1 MTDQGPA
8 DKTAERRDVDAPGDR
23 LLGHVVACSGARA
36 TVAAIIE
43 NGATDLTERWSVGR
57 LISISVGRNRV
68 VALVDSMQ
76 TDNKAWVPGANN
88 VFRVE
93 VELMGEVVVDDDGSE
108 TFSTGISSYPHLGAI
123 AHRIRKDDL
132 KRIYKTRNGES
143 RPIGKLSQDQ
153 SIDAE
158 VHIPSMLSKHFA
170 IVGSTG
176 VGKSSAVSLLLR
188 TAVEA
193 DPKLRVLILDP
204 HNEFAAAFNDL
215 SVVIDPER
223 LDLPFWLMRLE
234 EFAEVVFRGRIG
246 VPEEIDAL
254 RDLIPEAKK
263 SFRGESNLMR
273 RQSDRSSITADTPV
287 PYRISDLL
295 ALIDE
300 RIGKLEGRSEKPYLR
315 SLKLRIVSAVNDPRY
330 RFMFSSNTINDTI
343 LETVQTIF
351 RIPGHGKPITVF
363 QLSGIPS
370 EVVNSV
376 ASVLTRMAFEIGLW
390 SNGAIH
396 MLVVCEEAHRY
407 VPSDPSLGFVPTRQ
421 SIARIAKE
429 GRKYGVSLGIVTQR
443 PGDLDQTILSQCST
457 VFTMRLTNENDQ
469 DIIRSA
475 IPESS
480 LSATSFISSLGNGE
494 AIAFGEAVSV
504 PMRMKFNR
512 LPTPHVPKT
521 TSSDVP
527 EIEDAGDNIN
537 LRSII
542 AQMRQVSGQ
551 PDISAFQ
558 ESFEEST
565 RRQVEQL
572 PSIAEESPL
581 EPYSADMLPGRA
593 PFTALDPTRLA
604 PQPIRPGSF
613 TEADAPV
620 RQPGEA
626 TGPTSL
632 RRDPNRPTTL
642 RDSLLKKPL
651 SSLYKD

>member
-1 MTDQGPA
+1 MDNGSATDA
-8 DKTAERRDVDAPGDR
+8 AERRDAYAPGDR

-36 TVAAIIE
+36 TIAAIIE
-43 NGATDLTERWSVGR
+43 SGTTDLTERWSVGR

-76 TDNKAWVPGANN
+76 TDNKAWAQGVDN

-93 VELMGEVVVDDDGSE
+93 VELLGEVAVDDNGEES
-108 TFSTGISSYPHLGAI
+108 FSTGISTYPHLGAI
-123 AHRIRKDDL
+123 AHRIRQADL
-132 KRIYKTRNGES
+132 KRIYKNRNGES
-143 RPIGKLSQDQ
+143 CVIGKLSQDA
-153 SIDAE
+153 SIDAS
-158 VHIPSMLSKHFA
+158 VHVPSMLSKHFA

-188 TAVEA
+188 AAVES
-193 DPKLRVLILDP
+193 DPKLRILILDP
-204 HNEFAAAFNDL
+204 HNEFAAAFSDL

-234 EFAEVVFRGRIG
+234 ELTEVVFRGRPG
-246 VPEEIDAL
+246 VPEEVDAL

-263 SFRGESNLMR
+263 AFRGESSLMR

-300 RIGKLEGRSEKPYLR
+300 RIGKLEGRAEKPYLR
-315 SLKLRIVSAVNDPRY
+315 SLKLRIVAAINDPRY

-343 LETVQTIF
+343 METIQTIF
-351 RIPGHGKPITVF
+351 RIPGNGKPITVF

-390 SNGAIH
+390 SNGAVH
-396 MLVVCEEAHRY
+396 MMVVCEEAHRY
-407 VPSDPSLGFVPTRQ
+407 VPSDPNLGFFPTRQ

-469 DIIRSA
+469 HIIRSA
-475 IPESS
+475 IPETSM
-480 LSATSFISSLGNGE
+480 SATNFISSLGNGE
-494 AIAFGEAVSV
+494 AIAFGEAVGI
-504 PMRMKFNR
+504 PMRMKFSR
-512 LPTPHVPKT
+512 LPALHLPKT
-521 TSSDVP
+521 TSSEVA
-527 EIEDAGDNIN
+527 EVEDAGDNIN
-537 LRSII
+537 LRGII
-542 AQMRQVSGQ
+542 AQMRQSAQ
-551 PDISAFQ
+551 APDISAFQ
-558 ESFEEST
+558 ESFEDSP
-565 RRQVEQL
+565 RRPIEQL
-572 PSIAEESPL
+572 PSIDETSAL
-581 EPYSADMLPGRA
+581 EPYSTDMLPGRA
-593 PFTALDPTRLA
+593 PHGNAEPARY
-604 PQPIRPGSF
+604 PVQSIRADNSF
-613 TEADAPV
+613 DGNSLG

-626 TGPTSL
+626 SGLTSL

-642 RDSLLKKPL
+642 RESLLKKPL

>member
-1 MTDQGPA
+1 M
-8 DKTAERRDVDAPGDR
+8 DKGSATNAAERRDADAPGDR

-36 TVAAIIE
+36 TIAAIIE
-43 NGATDLTERWSVGR
+43 SGSTDLTERWSVGR
-57 LISISVGRNRV
+57 LISISVGRNRI

-76 TDNKAWVPGANN
+76 TDNKAWAQGIDN

-93 VELMGEVVVDDDGSE
+93 VELLGEVAVDENGNQS
-108 TFSTGISSYPHLGAI
+108 FSTGISTYPHLGAI
-123 AHRIRKDDL
+123 AHRIRQADL
-132 KRIYKTRNGES
+132 KLIYKNRNGES
-143 RPIGKLSQDQ
+143 CVIGTLSQDG
-153 SIDAE
+153 SIDAS
-158 VHIPSMLSKHFA
+158 VHVPSMLSKHFA

-188 TAVEA
+188 AAVES
-193 DPKLRVLILDP
+193 DPKLRILILDP
-204 HNEFAAAFNDL
+204 HNEFAAAFSDL

-234 EFAEVVFRGRIG
+234 ELTEVVFRGRPG
-246 VPEEIDAL
+246 VPEEVDAL
-254 RDLIPEAKK
+254 RDIIPEAKK
-263 SFRGESNLMR
+263 AFRGESSLMR

-300 RIGKLEGRSEKPYLR
+300 RIGKLEGRAEKPHLR
-315 SLKLRIVSAVNDPRY
+315 SLKLRIVAAINDPRY

-343 LETVQTIF
+343 METIQTIF
-351 RIPGHGKPITVF
+351 RIPGNGKPITVF

-390 SNGAIH
+390 SNGALH

-407 VPSDPSLGFVPTRQ
+407 VPADKELGFVPTRQ

-429 GRKYGVSLGIVTQR
+429 GRKYGVSLGIITQR

-469 DIIRSA
+469 HIIRSA
-475 IPESS
+475 IPETSM
-480 LSATSFISSLGNGE
+480 SATNFISSLGNGE
-494 AIAFGEAVSV
+494 AIAFGEAVGV
-504 PMRMKFNR
+504 PMRMKFSR
-512 LPTPHVPKT
+512 LPDAHLPKT
-521 TSSDVP
+521 TSSEVA
-527 EIEDAGDNIN
+527 EVEDAGDNIN

-542 AQMRQVSGQ
+542 AQMRQISAA

-558 ESFEEST
+558 ESYEET
-565 RRQVEQL
+565 NRRQVEQL
-572 PSIAEESPL
+572 PSIDDGREL
-581 EPYSADMLPGRA
+581 EPYNADMLPGRA
-593 PFTALDPTRLA
+593 GLA
-604 PQPIRPGSF
+604 ANEPARYPVHAQRADNSF
-613 TEADAPV
+613 EGNASL
-620 RQPGEA
+620 RQPGDA
-626 TGPTSL
+626 SGLTSL
-632 RRDPNRPTTL
+632 RRDPNRPSTL
-642 RDSLLKKPL
+642 RESLLKKPL